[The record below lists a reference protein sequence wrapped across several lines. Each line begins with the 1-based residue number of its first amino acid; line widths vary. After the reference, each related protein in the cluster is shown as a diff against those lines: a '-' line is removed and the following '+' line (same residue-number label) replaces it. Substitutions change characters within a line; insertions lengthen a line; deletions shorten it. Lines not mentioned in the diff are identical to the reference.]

1 MKKIFLC
8 TALFLILYVTAAF
21 SEEVNQRTILTPSR
35 LDTSLT
41 KTTRSITILDN
52 DDFGNSAY
60 TSLPDIIGNVGGVDI
75 RRRGPDNIQ
84 ADINIRGTNFEE
96 NTVLVDGIK
105 VNDPQTGH
113 FDMDLPLTIMDVNRI
128 EILKGPASSV
138 YGPNSFG
145 GVINI
150 ITKKPDTPEVVIDS
164 SGGSYD
170 YFRNA
175 LSVSSPA
182 GPLNNRFSIEDS
194 HSSGY
199 MPETWFDTLTLSD
212 SAVLKTDMGR
222 YDFLF
227 GYLKKDFAADGFYSN
242 LFNNEE
248 EHTDTRFFKIDGML
262 EADNLKIAPKLFLRR
277 HWDKFMLDENRPGWQ
292 TNYST
297 NYNYGGELN
306 FVLENSLLDAA
317 YGFELSQDTIDS
329 TNMQSRSRTKGGIYV
344 EISPHICE
352 RLNLNIGMR
361 EDYVSDFG
369 WEYSPSAS
377 VNYRVI
383 ENITLRGGVSRAFRI
398 PTFTDL
404 YYNDSANIG
413 DPDLRPETSW
423 TYEIGADYRK
433 KPIVCSATFFHR
445 DSEDTI
451 DWTRLSSSDPWRVSN
466 IGSISTNGLE
476 LYGEL
481 LPKSMDGENPIDKVS
496 FGYTVLDSYRK
507 HDYLSKYAL
516 DYLKQQISC
525 GIDYN
530 FIGFNNSW
538 VLNYKKRV
546 GDSGYVVVDT
556 KLTRNIFKKSG
567 VEFDAFLDVFNI
579 FDTSY
584 TEQSDIPM
592 PGREIR
598 SGARLRF

>member
-1 MKKIFLC
+1 MRRIFVG
-8 TALFLILYVTAAF
+8 TALILTSFATSLF
-21 SEEVNQRTILTPSR
+21 SEEVSQRTVLTPSR
-35 LDTSLT
+35 LETNLT
-41 KTTRSITILDN
+41 KTTRSITIVDG
-52 DDFGNSAY
+52 DDFDISAY
-60 TSLPDIIGNVGGVDI
+60 TSIPDIIGNVGGIDI

-84 ADINIRGTNFEE
+84 ADVNMRGANFEE
-96 NTVLVDGIK
+96 NAVLIDGVK

-113 FDMDLPLTIMDVNRI
+113 FDMDLPLTVMDVSRV

-150 ITKKPDTPEVVIDS
+150 ITRKPDTSEVIVDS
-164 SGGSYD
+164 AGGSYD

-175 LSVSSPA
+175 LSVSAPA
-182 GPLNNRFSIEDS
+182 GPLKNRFSIEDS

-199 MPETWFDTLTLSD
+199 MPETWFDTLTVSD
-212 SAVLKTDMGR
+212 SATLQTDMGR
-222 YDFLF
+222 YDILF
-227 GYLKKDFAADGFYSN
+227 GYLKKDFGADGFYSN
-242 LFNNEE
+242 LFHNEE

-262 EADNLKIAPKLFLRR
+262 EADNLKMAPKIFLRR
-277 HWDKFMLDENRPGWQ
+277 HRDKFMLDENRPGWQ

-306 FVLENSLLDAA
+306 FVLENSLFDTA

-329 TNMQSRSRTKGGIYV
+329 TNMQVHSRTKDGIYA

-352 RLNLNIGMR
+352 KLNLNIGMR

-369 WEYSPSAS
+369 WEYSPSAGI
-377 VNYRVI
+377 NYRVI
-383 ENITLRGGVSRAFRI
+383 ENITLRGGIARAFRI

-413 DPDLRPETSW
+413 NPDLRPETSW

-433 KPIVCSATFFHR
+433 KPLVCSAAFFHR
-445 DSEDTI
+445 DSDQTI
-451 DWTRLSSSDPWRVSN
+451 DWTRLSAADPWRVSN

-476 LYGEL
+476 LSGEL
-481 LPKSMDGENPIDKVS
+481 LPKSLDEKNPIDKVF

-530 FIGFNNSW
+530 FFGFNNSW

-546 GDSGYVVVDT
+546 GDSPFVVVDT
-556 KLTRNIFKKSG
+556 KFTKNIFKIAR
-567 VEFDAFLDVFNI
+567 VNFDAFLEVLNV

-584 TEQSDIPM
+584 SEQSDVPM
-592 PGREIR
+592 PGRLIR
-598 SGARLRF
+598 SGGRLRF

>member
-1 MKKIFLC
+1 MKKIFLSA
-8 TALFLILYVTAAF
+8 TLFLILYVTAAF
-21 SEEVNQRTILTPSR
+21 SEEVNQRAILTPSR

-227 GYLKKDFAADGFYSN
+227 GYLKKDFAAAGYVQEAISALTAICN
-242 LFNNEE
+242 VVLPLFPV
-248 EHTDTRFFKIDGML
+248 T
-262 EADNLKIAPKLFLRR
+262 
-277 HWDKFMLDENRPGWQ
+277 
-292 TNYST
+292 
-297 NYNYGGELN
+297 
-306 FVLENSLLDAA
+306 
-317 YGFELSQDTIDS
+317 
-329 TNMQSRSRTKGGIYV
+329 
-344 EISPHICE
+344 
-352 RLNLNIGMR
+352 
-361 EDYVSDFG
+361 
-369 WEYSPSAS
+369 SAL
-377 VNYRVI
+377 V
-383 ENITLRGGVSRAFRI
+383 
-398 PTFTDL
+398 
-404 YYNDSANIG
+404 
-413 DPDLRPETSW
+413 
-423 TYEIGADYRK
+423 
-433 KPIVCSATFFHR
+433 PIVDAILAIMPELAAAVGLTSAPLAVTPHAVYTLPMAR
-445 DSEDTI
+445 A
-451 DWTRLSSSDPWRVSN
+451 
-466 IGSISTNGLE
+466 
-476 LYGEL
+476 L
-481 LPKSMDGENPIDKVS
+481 LAVP
-496 FGYTVLDSYRK
+496 
-507 HDYLSKYAL
+507 H
-516 DYLKQQISC
+516 
-525 GIDYN
+525 
-530 FIGFNNSW
+530 
-538 VLNYKKRV
+538 
-546 GDSGYVVVDT
+546 
-556 KLTRNIFKKSG
+556 
-567 VEFDAFLDVFNI
+567 
-579 FDTSY
+579 
-584 TEQSDIPM
+584 
-592 PGREIR
+592 
-598 SGARLRF
+598 